1 MREIA
6 FCYPSRVA
14 GGAEFL
20 FVKCAN
26 YLAQTGQYR
35 ISYIDY
41 DDGFGYNL
49 LKANTLIEHVPYEKG
64 QRVSL
69 REDTIVITP
78 LNYISSLEFFFSSPQ
93 SLKYL
98 IWSINP
104 YNLVSAINLH
114 RHKFFTIGKKKRTEI
129 GKKLKELSE
138 RGIIRYM
145 DYNNY
150 YWNSTVFNF
159 SINQKYF
166 LPISVD
172 DFSIPTITSRSFD
185 DNSISFLWLGRL
197 DIDKY
202 NTVLT
207 LLNELDIL
215 ADKYKVTLY
224 IVGSGKK
231 EKELRDCSRQ
241 NNAKIIFTGPL
252 FGAEL
257 NDLIANKIDIGFA
270 MGTSALDIAKLGKPV
285 IVEGVLD
292 YPYNAGE
299 QKDYVLL
306 SEIENY
312 DVVSPGYYRNDFNR
326 DFKSLVDYIIINYDE
341 CAIACAEYVNK
352 NHSMTS
358 VGRQLEQA
366 LETVGAMP
374 SNVVYDIIRDVSRD
388 INSRKVDNNL
398 IFRVTRR
405 LLNF

>member
-1 MREIA
+1 MKGIA

-26 YLAQTGQYR
+26 YLAQTGHYR
-35 ISYIDY
+35 VSYIDY

-49 LKANTLIEHVPYEKG
+49 LKTNTLIEHVSYEKG
-64 QRVSL
+64 ERVSL
-69 REDTIVITP
+69 CEDTIVITP
-78 LNYISSLEFFFSSPQ
+78 LNYISLLENFFSSPQ

-114 RHKFFTIGKKKRTEI
+114 RHKFFTIGKKKRTGI
-129 GKKLKELSE
+129 GSKLKVLSE

-172 DFSIPTITSRSFD
+172 DFSTPAISSRSFD

-207 LLNELDIL
+207 LLNELDAL

-231 EKELRDCSRQ
+231 EKELRDRSRQ

-252 FGAEL
+252 FGDEL
-257 NDLIANKIDIGFA
+257 KDLIINKIDIGYA

-292 YPYNAGE
+292 IPYKARE
-299 QKDYVLL
+299 LKDYVLL

-312 DVVSPGYYRNDFNR
+312 DVVSPGYYRDDFNR
-326 DFKSLVDYIIINYDE
+326 DFKGLVDYIKMNFDE
-341 CAIACAEYVNK
+341 CATACAEYVNK
-352 NHSMTS
+352 KHSMTS
-358 VGRQLEQA
+358 VGRLLEQA
-366 LETVGAMP
+366 IETVDAIP
-374 SNVVYDIIRDVSRD
+374 SNIVYDKICEVSRE

-398 IFRVTRR
+398 FFKLIRR

>member
-1 MREIA
+1 MKDVA

-20 FVKCAN
+20 FVKCAK
-26 YLAQTGQYR
+26 YLASTNHYR
-35 ISYIDY
+35 VSYIDY

-49 LKANTLIEHVPYEKG
+49 LSKGTAIEHVSYCKG
-64 QRVSL
+64 KKVQL
-69 REDTIVITP
+69 KENTIVITP
-78 LNYISSLEFFFSSPQ
+78 LSELPLLERHFEAPQ

-104 YNLVSAINLH
+104 YNLVSYINLH
-114 RHKFFTIGKKKRTEI
+114 RHKLFTIGEKRRARI
-129 GKKLKELSE
+129 GERLKELSE
-138 RGIIRYM
+138 KGIIRYM

-159 SINQKYF
+159 SINQKYY

-172 DFSIPTITSRSFD
+172 DFSIPAITSRSFD

-207 LLNELDIL
+207 LLNELDKL
-215 ADKYKVTLY
+215 ANKYKVTLY

-231 EKELRDCSRQ
+231 EKELRDLSQQ
-241 NNAKIIFTGPL
+241 NNAKVIFTGPL
-252 FGAEL
+252 FGDKL
-257 NDLIANKIDIGFA
+257 KDLIVNKIDIGYA
-270 MGTSALDIAKLGKPV
+270 MGTSALDIATFGKPV
-285 IVEGVLD
+285 IVAGVLD
-292 YPYNAGE
+292 YPYKAGE
-299 QKDYVLL
+299 QKDYVLM
-306 SEIENY
+306 SEIDNY

-326 DFKSLVDYIIINYDE
+326 NFNGLVDYIMMNYNE
-341 CAIACAEYVNK
+341 CAFSCSEYVNK

-358 VGRQLEQA
+358 VGKLLEQA
-366 LETVGAMP
+366 IETVGTIP
-374 SNVVYDIIRDVSRD
+374 SNDVYNTICEVSRE

-398 IFRVTRR
+398 FFKIARR
-405 LLNF
+405 ILNF